1 MENNKP
7 KIKKDQVLKTPD
19 SIIAQF
25 EDFRDE
31 LEKLHK
37 RKSDNE
43 IDLKALEKLSK
54 ASNKILREL
63 NKLDKET
70 SGNNTSKKK
79 SQKKD

>member
-1 MENNKP
+1 MENKKP
-7 KIKKDQVLKTPD
+7 KIKKDQVPKTPD

-25 EDFRDE
+25 ENYRDE
-31 LEKLHK
+31 IEKLHN
-37 RKSDNE
+37 RKSDDE

>member
-37 RKSDNE
+37 RKSDDE

-54 ASNKILREL
+54 TSNKILREL